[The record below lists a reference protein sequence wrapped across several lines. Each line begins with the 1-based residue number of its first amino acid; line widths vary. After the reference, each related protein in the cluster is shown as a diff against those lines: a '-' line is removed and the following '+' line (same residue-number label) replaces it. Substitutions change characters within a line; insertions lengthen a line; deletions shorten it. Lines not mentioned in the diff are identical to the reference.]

1 MRRRRVIT
9 RPYVTEWGRLDWMTP
24 VGRHVR
30 SSNAADTKTGKIC
43 ITRKQCPSASWP
55 RRRRRSFSR
64 YFLFLFLP
72 ASFAYR
78 QLLSCSGTTGPSV
91 FEKLSKSSHLYY
103 SPKVCA
109 QRWKVLR
116 KTKSRERGI
125 TKCRPGMWTHRRP
138 TGSGRRPSPARRSP
152 AAILDGQEWCAVR
165 RAWATPVP
173 VKCLPSGWWRN
184 TRKRAAAGVLKM
196 IRPDN
201 SNGALRPV
209 PSVPSPAQGVNSFPP
224 V

>member
-64 YFLFLFLP
+64 YFLFSFFARLLRLP
-72 ASFAYR
+72 AVTFLFRNDWAVSLWKAFEEFAPI
-78 QLLSCSGTTGPSV
+78 L
-91 FEKLSKSSHLYY
+91 F
-103 SPKVCA
+103 PKVCA